1 MKEIFEGIAWL
12 FEEILFIPFN
22 ALREFELS
30 NWFLANFMNWLFII
44 VGFAAF
50 IYWMMQLKK
59 FNDNNEEDRDPTA
72 HSFLG

>member
-22 ALREFELS
+22 ALKDLELS
-30 NWFLANFMNWLFII
+30 SWFLANFMNWIFILI
-44 VGFAAF
+44 GFIAL

-59 FNDNNEEDRDPTA
+59 FDDNNEEDHDPSA
-72 HSFLG
+72 HSFL

>member
-12 FEEILFIPFN
+12 FEKVLFIPYN
-22 ALREFELS
+22 VLRELELTS
-30 NWFLANFMNWLFII
+30 WFAANIMNWIFLV

-59 FNDNNEEDRDPTA
+59 YNDNNEEDRDPTA

>member
-12 FEEILFIPFN
+12 FEKVLFIPYN
-22 ALREFELS
+22 MLRELELTS
-30 NWFLANFMNWLFII
+30 WFAANFMNWIFIV

-59 FNDNNEEDRDPTA
+59 HNDKNDEDRDPTA

>member
-12 FEEILFIPFN
+12 FEKVLFVPYN
-22 ALREFELS
+22 ALRELQLTS
-30 NWFLANFMNWLFII
+30 WFAANIMNWIFLV

-59 FNDNNEEDRDPTA
+59 YNDNNEEDRDPTA

>member
-12 FEEILFIPFN
+12 FEKVLFIPYN
-22 ALREFELS
+22 LLRELELTS
-30 NWFLANFMNWLFII
+30 WFAANFMNWIFIV

-59 FNDNNEEDRDPTA
+59 YNDNNEEDRDPTA

>member
-12 FEEILFIPFN
+12 FEKVLFVPYD
-22 ALREFELS
+22 ALRELQLTS
-30 NWFLANFMNWLFII
+30 WFAANIMNWIFLV

-50 IYWMMQLKK
+50 LYWMMQLKK
-59 FNDNNEEDRDPTA
+59 YNDNDEEDRDPTA

>member
-12 FEEILFIPFN
+12 FEEILFIPYD
-22 ALREFELS
+22 ALRELQLTS
-30 NWFLANFMNWLFII
+30 WFAANFMNWIFLV
-44 VGFAAF
+44 VGFSAF

-59 FNDNNEEDRDPTA
+59 YNDNNEEDRDPTA

>member
-22 ALREFELS
+22 ALGELQLTS
-30 NWFLANFMNWLFII
+30 WFAANVMNWIFLVI
-44 VGFAAF
+44 GFLAF

-59 FNDNNEEDRDPTA
+59 YNDNNEEDRDSTA

>member
-12 FEEILFIPFN
+12 FEEVLFIPFN
-22 ALREFELS
+22 ALKELELS
-30 NWFLANFMNWLFII
+30 SWFLANFMNWIFVLIGFSAFLF
-44 VGFAAF
+44 
-50 IYWMMQLKK
+50 WMMQLKK

>member
-22 ALREFELS
+22 ALRELELS
-30 NWFLANFMNWLFII
+30 SWFLANFMNWLFII

-50 IYWMMQLKK
+50 IFWMMQLKK

>member
-12 FEEILFIPFN
+12 FEEVLFIPFN
-22 ALREFELS
+22 ALRELELNS
-30 NWFLANFMNWLFII
+30 WFLANIMNWIFLI
-44 VGFAAF
+44 VGFTAF

>member
-22 ALREFELS
+22 VLRELQLTSWFAANII
-30 NWFLANFMNWLFII
+30 NWVLFVI
-44 VGFAAF
+44 GFSAF

-59 FNDNNEEDRDPTA
+59 YNDNNEEDRDSTA